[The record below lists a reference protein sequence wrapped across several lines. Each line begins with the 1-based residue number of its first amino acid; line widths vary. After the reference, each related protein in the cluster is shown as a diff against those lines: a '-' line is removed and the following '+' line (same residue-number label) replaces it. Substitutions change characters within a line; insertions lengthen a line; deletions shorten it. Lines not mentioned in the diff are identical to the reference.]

1 MRPVIAFA
9 RAVLALIA
17 LAGMPGVV
25 SAQAGPA
32 PAPSGAGATEF
43 VLDAN
48 EPKRALKEGKVVR
61 AVRVT
66 TPPSIDGRLRDEV
79 WTLAPHATGFMQRDP
94 DNGQAMTRQTL
105 IQVAYDDRFL
115 YIAATCLDDNRSVVS
130 SGLGRRDEQPPTDMI
145 MIALDPRHD
154 HQTGY
159 AFQTN
164 PSGWQGDL
172 STTDDDR
179 NDRTANEHGHAF

>member
-1 MRPVIAFA
+1 MRPGIAFA
-9 RAVLALIA
+9 RAVLALIT
-17 LAGMPGVV
+17 LACMPGAV

-43 VLDAN
+43 VLDVN

-66 TPPSIDGRLRDEV
+66 TPPSIDGRLGDEV

-105 IQVAYDDRFL
+105 IQIAYDDRFL
-115 YIAATCLDDNRSVVS
+115 YIAATCLDDNGSVVS
-130 SGLGRRDEQPPTDMI
+130 GGPRPPRRT
-145 MIALDPRHD
+145 AAHRHD
-154 HQTGY
+154 H
-159 AFQTN
+159 
-164 PSGWQGDL
+164 
-172 STTDDDR
+172 DR
-179 NDRTANEHGHAF
+179 DRPAARSSDRLRVSDQPLRLARRPLDHRR

>member
-1 MRPVIAFA
+1 MRPGIAFA

-17 LAGMPGVV
+17 LTCMPGAV

-43 VLDAN
+43 VLDVN
-48 EPKRALKEGKVVR
+48 EPKRALKQGKVVR

-66 TPPSIDGRLRDEV
+66 TPPSIDGRLGDEV
-79 WTLAPHATGFMQRDP
+79 WTLAPHASGFMQRDP

-105 IQVAYDDRFL
+105 IQIAYDDRFL
-115 YIAATCLDDNRSVVS
+115 YIAATCLDDNGSVVS
-130 SGLGRRDEQPPTDMI
+130 GGLGRRDEQPPTDMI

-179 NDRTANEHGHAF
+179 NDRDYNSV